1 MVSQQKQFH
10 IHDIQE
16 ERVFGKINDIPT
28 ECEVIITKYRLL

>member
-10 IHDIQE
+10 IHDIQK
-16 ERVFGKINDIPT
+16 RMFGKINDIST